1 MSTFGLI
8 VTVALGAYLIDKRFT
23 MLLVP
28 PYMVYWSTEND
39 LSQIPILRFVN
50 SWWAK
55 LPLALMGLA
64 CGFAMHYLIEGGSIR
79 DLVDE
84 AAKQAQ
90 QLA

>member
-1 MSTFGLI
+1 
-8 VTVALGAYLIDKRFT
+8 

>member
-1 MSTFGLI
+1 
-8 VTVALGAYLIDKRFT
+8 VALGAALCPPG
-23 MLLVP
+23 MLPVAATAHSATRHRP
-28 PYMVYWSTEND
+28 QCSSFRPTW
-39 LSQIPILRFVN
+39 
-50 SWWAK
+50 
-55 LPLALMGLA
+55 PLALMGLA

>member
-1 MSTFGLI
+1 
-8 VTVALGAYLIDKRFT
+8 
-23 MLLVP
+23 
-28 PYMVYWSTEND
+28 MVYWSTEND

-84 AAKQAQ
+84 AAKQALQ
-90 QLA
+90 RNDQDLGYPRAPVPPLNYYFLK